1 MVLEV
6 VCIFTSLVPLE
17 NVSVLVTRLLKV
29 EVIKGYLEDW
39 MYCKKPGENIKDVGK
54 CIDMMER
61 YLIPAFKV
69 N

>member
-1 MVLEV
+1 MSEV
-6 VCIFTSLVPLE
+6 VFSSLWE
-17 NVSVLVTRLLKV
+17 NVLAHDNIFAKKV
-29 EVIKGYLEDW
+29 DQIKGYLEDW
-39 MYCKKPGENIKDVGK
+39 MYCKNPGENIKDVGK